1 MDNKELN
8 PDQIQQMIRLLQ
20 SMLPSDDSATIP
32 SQEPEAKATTHDIKP
47 KKQTRSKGSMSNN
60 KSSSSKSTTHYN
72 KFIDMPERNMHKEDV
87 AIDQKLITHPPVPRA
102 RTFKF
107 VSAVCRV
114 CGKKENVNPML
125 ITDSLDRYKCNKC
138 SGAAG

>member
-20 SMLPSDDSATIP
+20 SMLPATDSTTIT
-32 SQEPEAKATTHDIKP
+32 SQEPEKKETTHDIKP
-47 KKQTRSKGSMSNN
+47 KKQTK
-60 KSSSSKSTTHYN
+60 SKSNTSTNKGGASKFTTHHN
-72 KFIDMPERNMHKEDV
+72 KFIDMPEMHMHKEDI

-107 VSAVCRV
+107 VNATCRV

>member
-1 MDNKELN
+1 MDNKDLN

-20 SMLPSDDSATIP
+20 SMLPSTDSDIVPADK
-32 SQEPEAKATTHDIKP
+32 PEKKETTHDIKP
-47 KKQTRSKGSMSNN
+47 KKQSRTKGNTD
-60 KSSSSKSTTHYN
+60 KSIASKSTTHYN
-72 KFIDMPERNMHKEDV
+72 KFVDMPEMHMHKEDI
-87 AIDQKLITHPPVPRA
+87 AIDKKLITHPPVPRA

-107 VSAVCRV
+107 VDAICRV
-114 CGKKENVNPML
+114 CGKKENINPML